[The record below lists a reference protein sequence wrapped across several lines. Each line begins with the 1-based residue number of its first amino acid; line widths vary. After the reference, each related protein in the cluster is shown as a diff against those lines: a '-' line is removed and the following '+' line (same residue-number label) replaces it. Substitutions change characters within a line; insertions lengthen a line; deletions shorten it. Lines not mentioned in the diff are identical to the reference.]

1 MRFLIRLLINTA
13 ALWVAVKLVPGITF
27 TGTITSLILVA
38 LVFGIVNA
46 SIGLIVRI
54 LALPATIL
62 TLGLFAL
69 IVNGLLF
76 WLAGAFSNA
85 LGLGYHVAGFLPAFI
100 GAIVTSLTAIIL
112 SAVFRAASDPAP
124 RPRPRAS

>member
-13 ALWVAVKLVPGITF
+13 ALWVAMKLVPGITF

-69 IVNGLLF
+69 IVNGFLF

-124 RPRPRAS
+124 RPPRAS